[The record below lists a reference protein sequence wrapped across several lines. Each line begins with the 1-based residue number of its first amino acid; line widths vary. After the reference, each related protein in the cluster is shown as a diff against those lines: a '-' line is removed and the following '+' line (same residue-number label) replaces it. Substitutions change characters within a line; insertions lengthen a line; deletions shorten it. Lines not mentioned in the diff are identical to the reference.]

1 MPTVFTSTNVA
12 TRSYT
17 VKARS
22 RTPVSGA
29 GAGVARGPAVAGL
42 RQCMK
47 DLSLKHGWVVST
59 ATERRTIGANI
70 EVIPWDAVVRGEVD
84 LEG

>member
-1 MPTVFTSTNVA
+1 M
-12 TRSYT
+12 
-17 VKARS
+17 
-22 RTPVSGA
+22 
-29 GAGVARGPAVAGL
+29 AGL